1 MFLWARRDSPT
12 LQEGD
17 VIISFDP
24 PDQGDEDNWLLLAT
38 RDRHY
43 QTIAKE
49 LEKQARVYHSQN
61 DHRAAKVA
69 EDLAKELRRQV
80 DANPM
85 VN

>member
-1 MFLWARRDSPT
+1 MYLWVKKDSH
-12 LQEGD
+12 QQKEGD

-24 PDQGDEDNWLLLAT
+24 PEEEELEEWILLAT

-43 QTIAKE
+43 QTIANE
-49 LEKQARVYHSQN
+49 LDKQARLYHKQLE
-61 DHRAAKVA
+61 HRAARVA

-80 DANPM
+80 TENPM